1 MMSSLIICVI
11 GKGLLKMVDKPLFN
25 PYASALDG
33 LQLDDP
39 VSAFFSFCR
48 ERENIR
54 LARESARPAP
64 WSDDPIF
71 QRGRFLNVFRE
82 DDRGSK
88 AIIRFA
94 DGLDILFE
102 LSLSNLLVLSQ

>member
-1 MMSSLIICVI
+1 
-11 GKGLLKMVDKPLFN
+11 MVDKLSN

-33 LQLDDP
+33 LQLEDC
-39 VSAFFSFCR
+39 FCIFSFCK

-54 LARESARPAP
+54 LNEKGRPAP

-82 DDRGSK
+82 DDRGARPSS
-88 AIIRFA
+88 
-94 DGLDILFE
+94 DLQMG
-102 LSLSNLLVLSQ
+102 

>member
-1 MMSSLIICVI
+1 MNSNSFTN
-11 GKGLLKMVDKPLFN
+11 GN

-33 LQLDDP
+33 LELDDP
-39 VSAFFSFCR
+39 VAAFFNFCR
-48 ERENIR
+48 QREKIRIKRENGD
-54 LARESARPAP
+54 SFP

-88 AIIRFA
+88 AIIRFS
-94 DGLDILFE
+94 D
-102 LSLSNLLVLSQ
+102 